1 MVATATAVAV
11 DTEEQGQNVIFTAA
25 ELRQLKKYLLGEK
38 NIAIN
43 LIKSNTKFLE
53 KLQHAELL
61 LQGEQIFIY
70 TETGAR
76 YHAKDSYK
84 KSLEANILNA
94 DQAKSLCVKNNI
106 DLLGY
111 KVIYLSLE
119 AQESTTLT
127 AHVQGLDKFDL
138 SSSSSESSAP
148 PSPPEPIDPPPTGNT
163 PERR

>member
-25 ELRQLKKYLLGEK
+25 ELRQLRKYLLGEK

-43 LIKSNTKFLE
+43 SIKNNTKFLE
-53 KLQHAELL
+53 KLKHAELL

-76 YHAKDSYK
+76 YHAKQSYK
-84 KSLEANILNA
+84 QWLEANILNA
-94 DQAKSLCVKNNI
+94 DQTKSLCVKNNI

-111 KVIYLSLE
+111 KVIYLSLKTGVP
-119 AQESTTLT
+119 AVLVRTVRT
-127 AHVQGLDKFDL
+127 V
-138 SSSSSESSAP
+138 
-148 PSPPEPIDPPPTGNT
+148 PIQ
-163 PERR
+163 RFFS